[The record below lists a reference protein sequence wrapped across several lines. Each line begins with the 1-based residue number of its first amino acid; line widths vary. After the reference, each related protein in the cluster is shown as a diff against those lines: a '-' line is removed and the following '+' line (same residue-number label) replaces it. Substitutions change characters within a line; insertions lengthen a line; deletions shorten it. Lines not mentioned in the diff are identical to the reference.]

1 MTVDL
6 RHGDCLEVLPT
17 IPDGS
22 VDMIL
27 TDLPYGMTQN
37 DWDVRLPFDVMWH
50 EFDRITKP
58 NGIIALTASNPFSAQ
73 LLMSNPH
80 EFRHEWIWVKNR
92 GSNFANTVREPM
104 KEHEHVLVF
113 SKVRSGWTYNP
124 QPQQRAEGGRSRVKY
139 DFNTVTKTSN
149 YGRMDKPPENLGEMR
164 GPSSVQHWNI
174 ETGLHPTQKPVAMCE
189 YLIRTYTDEGDTVLD
204 CCMGSGTTG
213 VAAANLKRSFIGIEL
228 NPEYFEK
235 AKTRIEPVYRRV
247 METRTLADFAE
258 VGQ

>member
-1 MTVDL
+1 ML
-6 RHGDCLEVLPT
+6 NLYNGDCLDIMPT
-17 IPDGS
+17 IPDCS

-37 DWDVRLPFDVMWH
+37 PWDVRIPFDRMWV
-50 EFDRITKP
+50 EFNRITKE
-58 NGIIALTASNPFSAQ
+58 NGVIVLTASNPFSSE
-73 LLMSNPH
+73 LLMSNIS

-124 QPQQRAEGGRSRVKY
+124 QPQERAEGGKSRIRY
-139 DFNTVTKTSN
+139 GFNSVTKTTN
-149 YGRMDKPPENLGEMR
+149 YGRMDKPPADLSEKR

-174 ETGLHPTQKPVAMCE
+174 EVGLHPTQKPVSMCE
-189 YLIRTYTDEGDTVLD
+189 YLIRTYTNEGDIVLD
-204 CCMGSGTTG
+204 CCMGSGSTG
-213 VAAANLKRSFIGIEL
+213 VAATSLRRGFIGIEL
-228 NPEYFEK
+228 SPEYFERAK
-235 AKTRIEPVYRRV
+235 ARIEPIHRRV
-247 METRTLADFAE
+247 VENRTLSDFLE

>member
-1 MTVDL
+1 MLDL
-6 RHGDCLEVLPT
+6 RNGDCLDVLQT
-17 IPDGS
+17 IPEGS

-37 DWDVRLPFDVMWH
+37 PWDVRIPFERMWDGFH
-50 EFDRITKP
+50 RVVKE
-58 NGIIALTASNPFSAQ
+58 NGIIVLTASNPFSAE
-73 LLMSNPH
+73 LLMSNPS

-113 SKVRSGWTYNP
+113 SRVRSGWTYNP
-124 QPQQRAEGGRSRVKY
+124 QPQERAESGRSRVRY
-139 DFNTVTKTSN
+139 GFNAVTKTTN
-149 YGRMDKPPENLGEMR
+149 YGRMDKPPADLGEMR
-164 GPSSVQHWNI
+164 GPSSVQHWNV
-174 ETGLHPTQKPVAMCE
+174 ETGLHPTQKPVPMCE

-213 VAAANLKRSFIGIEL
+213 VAATGLKRGFIGIEL
-228 NPEYFEK
+228 NPEYFE
-235 AKTRIEPVYRRV
+235 AARARIEPVHRRAA
-247 METRTLADFAE
+247 ETRTLSDFAE